1 MTQTY
6 DAILIGAGVMGA
18 SLAFHLAER
27 GVKTAILE
35 RRVSASGATGHS
47 SGLVRMHYDLAA
59 ESELTFASYKNYFS
73 NWRERVGG
81 DCGFIN
87 TGFLQIAKREHEDKL
102 RGNVA
107 NQQRIGI
114 NTSVISAAEVKELF
128 PDLITDHFDYAAYEP
143 DSGYAD
149 ATLTTNSFLEA
160 AKRNGASLDQNCEV
174 TAIRASGGRVTG
186 VSTTKGDFDAPI
198 VINAAGAWAKQVA
211 SLADI
216 EVPLETWTHDVAFL
230 HRPPSL
236 GKFPAAIDDVINCY
250 FRPEGSALILAAGE
264 DESLR
269 GEPPDAED
277 QTPTPTFLEKTDRPD
292 DPAYSKDRRERLA
305 LHPRRARR
313 HHTRPAR
320 HLRRLGTGRLLSR
333 LRVERHRFQD
343 LARGGRQFGRVD
355 PRRRAQ
361 DRGHHALPLR
371 TLRRRE
377 TDRRRI
383 RVRAYLEVDPFIGIK
398 RRIDSNDNANTI
410 RMGRWSGCL

>member
-1 MTQTY
+1 MSQTY
-6 DAILIGAGVMGA
+6 DAIVIGAGVMGA

-27 GVKTAILE
+27 GFKTAILE
-35 RRVSASGATGHS
+35 RKVSASGATGHS

-59 ESELTFASYKNYFS
+59 ESELTFVSYRNYFS

-87 TGFLQIAKREHEDKL
+87 TGFMQIAKREHEDKL

-128 PDLITDHFDYAAYEP
+128 PDLVTDHFDFAAYEP

-149 ATLTTNSFLEA
+149 ATLTTNSFLES
-160 AKRNGASLDQNCEV
+160 AKRTGATLSQNCEV
-174 TAIRASGGRVTG
+174 TAIRTSGGRVTG
-186 VSTTKGDFDAPI
+186 VSTTNGNFDAPV

-236 GKFPAAIDDVINCY
+236 GRFPAAIDDTINCY
-250 FRPEGSALILAAGE
+250 FRPEGKALILAAGE
-264 DESLR
+264 DESMR

-277 QTPTPTFLEKTDRPD
+277 QTPTLTFLEKLIDAMVQRIPKIEESGLHSIHVGRDGITPD
-292 DPAYSKDRRERLA
+292 QRAIYGPSGLDGFYLA
-305 LHPRRARR
+305 CGLS
-313 HHTRPAR
+313 
-320 HLRRLGTGRLLSR
+320 GTGFKTSPAAGASL
-333 LRVERHRFQD
+333 VELILDGTPKTVDITPFRFERFAEGK
-343 LARGGRQFGRVD
+343 LIEGEYGY
-355 PRRRAQ
+355 
-361 DRGHHALPLR
+361 GH
-371 TLRRRE
+371 
-377 TDRRRI
+377 I
-383 RVRAYLEVDPFIGIK
+383 WK
-398 RRIDSNDNANTI
+398 
-410 RMGRWSGCL
+410 